1 MKSQLSIIEKKAISS
16 QNLQNRLSINKKLGS
31 KDLTKWLFSK
41 YKIKKKEKINGK
53 IQNKIINMTG
63 CLPDQDKIIDKEN
76 PKFICPVELDDNG
89 FFEKKK

>member
-41 YKIKKKEKINGK
+41 YKIKKKRKNFRVG
-53 IQNKIINMTG
+53 MWYW
-63 CLPDQDKIIDKEN
+63 
-76 PKFICPVELDDNG
+76 
-89 FFEKKK
+89 